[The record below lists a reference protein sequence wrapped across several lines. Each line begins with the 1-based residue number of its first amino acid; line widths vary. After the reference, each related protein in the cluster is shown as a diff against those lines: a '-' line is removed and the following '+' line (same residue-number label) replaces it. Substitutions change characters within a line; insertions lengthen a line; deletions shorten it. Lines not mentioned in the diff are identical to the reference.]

1 VSTILRRR
9 RTHVLVM
16 AKTPEAGKV
25 KTRLCPPFTPVEAA
39 AIAEA
44 ALADTLDAV
53 VACEADR
60 KVVALAGLPGPWLPP
75 GVEII
80 PQRGGQFDERLVH
93 AWDDLRRTSG
103 GWGLQIGMDTPQI
116 TAALLDEQLGLLTRA
131 PRAAR
136 VRGRPRA
143 VLGPAADGGWWLIGL
158 PGSDPR
164 LVFAGVPMSTSH
176 TGRAQAQRLQS
187 LGLDV
192 VLAPE
197 LRDIDTAEDL
207 RLVTADIPDNRTARA
222 CTPVLARIGPA
233 SFAEIV
239 A

>member
-1 VSTILRRR
+1 
-9 RTHVLVM
+9 M
-16 AKTPEAGKV
+16 
-25 KTRLCPPFTPVEAA
+25 
-39 AIAEA
+39 
-44 ALADTLDAV
+44 
-53 VACEADR
+53 
-60 KVVALAGLPGPWLPP
+60 
-75 GVEII
+75 
-80 PQRGGQFDERLVH
+80 
-93 AWDDLRRTSG
+93 
-103 GWGLQIGMDTPQI
+103 
-116 TAALLDEQLGLLTRA
+116 
-131 PRAAR
+131 
-136 VRGRPRA
+136 
-143 VLGPAADGGWWLIGL
+143 
-158 PGSDPR
+158 
-164 LVFAGVPMSTSH
+164 FAGVPMSTSH